1 MGVWTDT
8 FHQTGCLKSPSERR
22 TKRLHIFFVAG
33 NPGTLHF
40 YLNFLQSFF
49 SGLVNS
55 NFCTP
60 YDAVYC
66 HGVGHA
72 NHHVELESALSS
84 SSKSQ
89 PSDDAEKYNL
99 EFQICHKLAFI
110 TSVSDNDG
118 DGFLSADVMM
128 IGHSIGSY
136 IVLDMLER
144 CELLRQQTKYITLLM
159 PFIFWSKL
167 PFLHRAKLSS
177 YVALH
182 PMSQHLITSLVSTFL
197 KIGHK
202 KRKRLI
208 GMITGEEGEQLDT
221 IADGMVNKRIVN
233 NFLSMGFDEIRDVK
247 SNEGRMLSLLQHL
260 DEETVDG
267 KKDVFLLY
275 TDNDEWAPEADAK
288 MLRRTLKHGTTI
300 VTEPGL
306 THGFSMTDIRNE
318 RTCAIL
324 IDHYNSKKR
333 DGFTADVPHDHRVIG
348 TTVRRISRL

>member
-8 FHQTGCLKSPSERR
+8 FHQTGFLKNPSERR
-22 TKRLHIFFVAG
+22 SKRLHIFFVAG

-40 YLNFLQSFF
+40 YLNFLQTFF
-49 SGLVNS
+49 TGLVSS

-60 YDAVYC
+60 YDTIYC

-72 NHHVELESALSS
+72 NHHVEVESALSS

-136 IVLDMLER
+136 IVLEMLER
-144 CELLRQQTKYITLLM
+144 CERLKQQTKYINLLM

-202 KRKRLI
+202 NRKKLI

-233 NFLSMGFDEIRDVK
+233 NFLSMGFDEIRDVR
-247 SNEGRMLSLLQHL
+247 SNEGRMLSLIQHL

-267 KKDVFLLY
+267 KKDVFILY

-306 THGFSMTDIRNE
+306 THGFSLTDIRNE

-324 IDHYNSKKR
+324 IDHYNSKKKY
-333 DGFTADVPHDHRVIG
+333 DFTADVSHDRRVVG